1 MARPFNGYNIPIAI
15 QSTAIREYA
24 RKNDYKF
31 SLPVT
36 EITKT
41 DCFLMLEH
49 MFKVNGKEIK
59 DLGVVSGF
67 VLPVLNKKIFK
78 KIFLNTR
85 INKKLKIHLILENK
99 VFSTQEIINWSDDI
113 LLKNKFIQN
122 Y

>member
-1 MARPFNGYNIPIAI
+1 MSRPFNGYNIPIAI
-15 QSTAIREYA
+15 QSTAIRDYA
-24 RKNDYKF
+24 RKNDFKF

-41 DCFLMLEH
+41 DCFLMLDH
-49 MFKVNGKEIK
+49 MFKAHGNNIK

-67 VLPVLNKKIFK
+67 VLPVLDKKIFN
-78 KIFLNTR
+78 KIFKNNK

-99 VFSTQEIINWSDDI
+99 IFSVQKLIQWSDDI
-113 LLKNKFIQN
+113 VLKNKFIQT